1 MIMRKK
7 IICFILVAV
16 MVVLTACGNVD
27 AETET
32 IYIQD
37 CSYYED
43 DMGFEI
49 VIDKATGVNYII
61 FEGYKQG
68 GITPRYNA
76 DGTLYTSLCK

>member
-1 MIMRKK
+1 MRKK
-7 IICFILVAV
+7 IICFILVAL

-37 CSYYED
+37 YSYYED

-49 VIDKATGVNYII
+49 VVDKATGVNYII
-61 FEGYKQG
+61 FRSNSKAGMTVRINE
-68 GITPRYNA
+68 
-76 DGTLYTSLCK
+76 DGTPYVSEVNND